1 MKIKRSR
8 KKREKVQGQRQNH
21 VGWGQDGT
29 ALIILAEEL
38 KKWEYTGV
46 GAVEF
51 MSRTDREGV
60 EGKKQGMP
68 KDILYTQI

>member
-1 MKIKRSR
+1 M
-8 KKREKVQGQRQNH
+8 
-21 VGWGQDGT
+21 
-29 ALIILAEEL
+29 
-38 KKWEYTGV
+38 